1 MREPARQ
8 WPTHKRPGTG
18 NIRKRAAWNIL
29 AGRRNRAGSATFAGW
44 RLQTSQAR
52 IRLFS
57 ATIKLKMGAGLVRFG
72 CGLTRESSV
81 NRAPGGQDARPTLAG
96 NRAAFHR
103 TEKLMEPGIHPV
115 ISQDTAG
122 SPLQSGA
129 DGDEFREGTLDRMH
143 RRGPSDGALLLGF
156 LAFNAVFRLAA
167 QRPHKG
173 LDKPPRQ
180 EQKKSRQSDGGG
192 IPCTFDSRE
201 RRPVCLMS
209 GEHFPQFPAPA
220 RL

>member
-1 MREPARQ
+1 M
-8 WPTHKRPGTG
+8 
-18 NIRKRAAWNIL
+18 
-29 AGRRNRAGSATFAGW
+29 
-44 RLQTSQAR
+44 
-52 IRLFS
+52 
-57 ATIKLKMGAGLVRFG
+57 
-72 CGLTRESSV
+72 
-81 NRAPGGQDARPTLAG
+81 APGIPK
-96 NRAAFHR
+96 N
-103 TEKLMEPGIHPV
+103 
-115 ISQDTAG
+115 TAD
-122 SPLQSGA
+122 SPLQNTADCPLQGGA
-129 DGDEFREGTLDRMH
+129 DGGAFREGTVNHIH

-167 QRPHKG
+167 PRPHKG

-209 GEHFPQFPAPA
+209 GELFPQFPAPA